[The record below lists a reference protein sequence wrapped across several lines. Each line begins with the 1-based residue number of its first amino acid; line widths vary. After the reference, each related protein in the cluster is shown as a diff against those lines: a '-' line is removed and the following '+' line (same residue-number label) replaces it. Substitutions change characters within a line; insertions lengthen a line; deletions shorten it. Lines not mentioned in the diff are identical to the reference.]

1 MANSPFQMGITG
13 GIGAGKSTVA
23 KIFSILGIPVYNA
36 DNSAKMLM
44 NSDASLMAEI
54 RQLFGDQAYL
64 DGKLNRSLL
73 ADKAFKDPSI
83 LARLN
88 ATVHPVVAEDY
99 ALWLDEYQHVK
110 FTLKEAALLIE
121 TGSNMTLDGLILVTA
136 PEEIRISRVLQRDS
150 HRNKSDVIAIM
161 SNQLSDVEKKKK
173 ADFIIENDGR
183 QSLIEQT
190 LAVYTQVLSN
200 ISR

>member
-190 LAVYTQVLSN
+190 LAVYNQVLSN